1 VPTPLTPPFIFAL
14 VYTNN
19 LSNRVSLQVPNNR
32 PPSRGPLPHYV
43 EGPSQANLNTVH
55 SGISATEDLKHLA
68 SQYLHGPGSHID
80 KLRVKRSR
88 SGTFKV
94 MILLEVEDA
103 M

>member
-1 VPTPLTPPFIFAL
+1 M
-14 VYTNN
+14 YTNN

-32 PPSRGPLPHYV
+32 PPSGGPLPRYGA
-43 EGPSQANLNTVH
+43 GPSQTNLNTVH
-55 SGISATEDLKHLA
+55 SGMSAAEDLKRLA
-68 SQYLHGPGSHID
+68 SQYLLGPGSHID